1 MKLKGFLSILL
12 IVCLFCVTGEAL
24 AARAKKARPAKKA
37 APSKA
42 VTPKED
48 PYKAFVVV
56 EASTGMVVDGEN
68 AGEKRSP
75 ASITKLMVAAVVL
88 ERIAKGQVK
97 LTDSVTASRAASK
110 IGGSQVY
117 LKEGETFTLEELMKA
132 MLVASG
138 NDAAYAIAEFIA
150 GSKEEFIKLM
160 NEKAKELNMTNTE
173 FQSVHGLPPGKDEKE
188 DLTTCNDLVLLARDL
203 LRYPKLIEWTS
214 IKSEGFRDGTFTL
227 QNHNKLLTKMP
238 GVDGMKTGYYRS
250 TGFNVVVTAKKGD
263 LRFISVVMGSPTA
276 KIRDTAAMEKLK
288 KAFSQYK
295 ILNIVKRGEVVDKEV
310 ILEDGKYRKLKG
322 TAKTDF
328 LYPIASG
335 RKGTVKKEPVFPE
348 AVKGEVKEGQKLG
361 ELMIKLDNDVIGK
374 VDIVSPVFVPKANV
388 FTRIMRKLGLNL

>member
-1 MKLKGFLSILL
+1 
-12 IVCLFCVTGEAL
+12 
-24 AARAKKARPAKKA
+24 
-37 APSKA
+37 
-42 VTPKED
+42 
-48 PYKAFVVV
+48 
-56 EASTGMVVDGEN
+56 
-68 AGEKRSP
+68 
-75 ASITKLMVAAVVL
+75 
-88 ERIAKGQVK
+88 
-97 LTDSVTASRAASK
+97 
-110 IGGSQVY
+110 
-117 LKEGETFTLEELMKA
+117 
-132 MLVASG
+132 
-138 NDAAYAIAEFIA
+138 
-150 GSKEEFIKLM
+150 
-160 NEKAKELNMTNTE
+160 MTNTE